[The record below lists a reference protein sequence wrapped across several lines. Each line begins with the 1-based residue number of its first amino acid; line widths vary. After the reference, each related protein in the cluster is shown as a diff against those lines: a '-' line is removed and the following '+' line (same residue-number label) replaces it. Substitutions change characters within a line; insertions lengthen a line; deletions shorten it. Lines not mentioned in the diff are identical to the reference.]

1 MLFWGVEIMKND
13 RKLIQFHFITNP
25 EVSTHYHQNPEVF
38 YVLTGELK
46 VQIDETT
53 FLMKQGDIL
62 LINANK
68 RHTMNGNEELLGAR
82 FDLDFHLLA
91 EYMESMQLLFWCN
104 SVADKNAAYADLR
117 EVFDQILSRYFEKD
131 EKSALDLQALYFQ
144 AAHILTSNFLVKADD
159 TRLNMDDSQD
169 RQRVRQI
176 QNYIQA
182 NYPEFEIV
190 KCTTTEE
197 CMELLN
203 SGECD
208 FMAQN
213 VNVVTPLLQ
222 KPRYEGL
229 TVLPNLSKE
238 EPMGIVGKNSDENK
252 ILMSII
258 NKCITQIPS
267 QEVSQITISH
277 TVENGYQLTWTDVL
291 YKFRYPLIVI
301 FILLVASILF
311 MIFWQEARRKSYLKI
326 AEKNEQLLE
335 AVDQANR
342 ANQAKS
348 DFLARMSHEIRTP
361 MNAIV
366 GLTEI
371 AKHYEEDPKKI
382 EDYLDKID
390 VSSKVLLNIIND
402 ILDMS
407 SIENKKMKI
416 AKEPFDLHEI
426 LMSVCTIYEP
436 QCKQKGIAFE
446 VQDEEVTHTHL
457 IGDGLRVNQILLN
470 LVSNAYKFTPSGGK
484 ITIKVKELY
493 VKEEKAYFNFLVEDT
508 GEGMSEEMQTRLFQ
522 PFEQERATTAQK
534 HGGSG
539 LGLSIAKNF
548 VELMSGSISVKSKKG
563 EGTTFVV
570 SIPFEFEQA
579 AEPEITE
586 QPVEN
591 DLSVVQEEQAV
602 YDFTG
607 KKVLLAEDTAFN
619 EEVATELLAM
629 VHMDVDCAHNGKE
642 AVELF
647 EKAKP
652 GTYMAILMDIHMP
665 VMNGY
670 EAARTIR
677 KSEREDAGTIAIYAM
692 TANSFEEDVSAALN
706 AGMNGHI
713 AKPIDAQILYE
724 VLDKL
729 AKEQQ

>member
-1 MLFWGVEIMKND
+1 MNY
-13 RKLIQFHFITNP
+13 TP
-25 EVSTHYHQNPEVF
+25 
-38 YVLTGELK
+38 
-46 VQIDETT
+46 
-53 FLMKQGDIL
+53 GDAENKYIL
-62 LINANK
+62 AIPK
-68 RHTMNGNEELLGAR
+68 S
-82 FDLDFHLLA
+82 
-91 EYMESMQLLFWCN
+91 Y
-104 SVADKNAAYADLR
+104 AAL
-117 EVFDQILSRYFEKD
+117 E
-131 EKSALDLQALYFQ
+131 
-144 AAHILTSNFLVKADD
+144 
-159 TRLNMDDSQD
+159 
-169 RQRVRQI
+169 
-176 QNYIQA
+176 NYIQA

-229 TVLPNLSKE
+229 TVLPNLSTE

-258 NKCITQIPS
+258 NKCIAQISS

-277 TVENGYQLTWTDVL
+277 TVANGYQLTWTDVL

-436 QCKQKGIAFE
+436 QCRQKGIAFE

-522 PFEQERATTAQK
+522 PFEQESATTAQK

-591 DLSVVQEEQAV
+591 ELSVVQEEQAV

-629 VHMDVDCAHNGKE
+629 VHMDVDCAHNGQE

-665 VMNGY
+665 VMDGY